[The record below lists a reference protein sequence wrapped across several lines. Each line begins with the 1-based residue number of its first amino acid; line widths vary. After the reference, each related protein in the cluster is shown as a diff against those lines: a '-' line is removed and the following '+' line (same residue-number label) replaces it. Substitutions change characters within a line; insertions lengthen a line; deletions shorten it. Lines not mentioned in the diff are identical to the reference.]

1 VGIRIVNRDFANHPA
16 EPRPLTA
23 PRPGHADLPGGMKYG
38 LEEIKVISN
47 VRHFGAYQEFI
58 FGNEVEKA
66 VNATTGKQT
75 WANEVKGPGYAGGM
89 LATAGNVT
97 VYSTQGGQ
105 FTVADAT
112 TGKIVYQVNLGT
124 AAKAGPITFKH
135 NGKQT
140 FVQALGGTPGF
151 GRDEAWG
158 AEFGSMVVAFRLE

>member
-1 VGIRIVNRDFANHPA
+1 
-16 EPRPLTA
+16 
-23 PRPGHADLPGGMKYG
+23 MKYG

-58 FGNEVEKA
+58 FGNEMEKA
-66 VNATTGKQT
+66 VNVKTGQQA
-75 WANEVKGPGYAGGM
+75 WRNDVKGPGYAGGM
-89 LATAGNVT
+89 LTTAGNVT
-97 VYSTQGGQ
+97 VYSTQGGE

-135 NGKQT
+135 NGKQM

-151 GRDEAWG
+151 GRDEAWN
-158 AEFGSMVVAFRLE
+158 AEFGSIVVGFRLE